1 MTYINDK
8 LKLRSIQNAIFNYV
22 LEGKKLVAIKTVKQ
36 YYESLKDLHPTA
48 YILGEKVEN
57 VHEHPLIKH
66 MTAAVAKTYE
76 MENDPEGKKYMV
88 TQSDL
93 INEEVS
99 RFLKFYKSPDDLLAK
114 VRMLKFLAQNIG
126 GCYMRCTGMDAISS
140 VGIEVYNCDQKY
152 GTKYFDRLVE
162 FVKLMQKNDYVVF
175 SGVTD
180 VKGDRSLRPSQQ
192 KDPDMYLHIV
202 DRNNDGIVV
211 RGAKI
216 HQTGS
221 LCAHWGIVVP
231 TREMREA
238 DKDYAVCF
246 AFPTDTEGVIHVY
259 GRGTLE
265 ARALQGCDLGNVE
278 FSKFAPMV
286 LFQDVFIPWDNVF
299 LNGEY
304 EYAGNMVRNFGNY
317 HRHSHGGCKCG
328 VGDVLIGAAA
338 TASDYNGLGTDPT
351 APGYNGLSR
360 VSHIN
365 NKLAEMLKVT
375 EAIYGCSI
383 AASVESTPTPSGIY
397 TVDAVLSNTS
407 KLYEGKELAEVIRLM
422 IEIAGGMVADI
433 PSAQDFANPE
443 IGPLLDKYLKGVD
456 GVSTDDRVRIFRLI
470 EKLAFE
476 SRDIVSNIHGAGS
489 PETHRMTILR
499 NADIEAKKKLAK
511 KLAGIQE

>member
-1 MTYINDK
+1 MA
-8 LKLRSIQNAIFNYV
+8 L
-22 LEGKKLVAIKTVKQ
+22 KTVEQ
-36 YYESLKDLHPTA
+36 YYESLQDLHPIA

-76 MENDPEGKKYMV
+76 LENDPEGKRYLV
-88 TQSDL
+88 AESDL
-93 INEEVS
+93 IGEEVS
-99 RFLKFYKSPDDLLAK
+99 RFVKFYKSPDDLLAK
-114 VRMLKFLAQNIG
+114 VRMLKFLAQRIG
-126 GCYMRCTGMDAISS
+126 TCFMRCTGMDAISS

-152 GTKYFDRLVE
+152 GTNYWERLLN
-162 FVKLMQKNDYVVF
+162 FVKHVQKNDLAVF

-180 VKGDRSLRPSQQ
+180 VKGDRALRPSQQ
-192 KDPDMYLHIV
+192 KDPDMYLHVV
-202 DRNNDGIVV
+202 DKNNDGIVV

-221 LCAHWGIVVP
+221 LCAHWGLIVP

-246 AFPTDTEGVIHVY
+246 ALPTDAEGLIHIY

-265 ARALQGCDLGNVE
+265 ARALQDCDLGNVE

-286 LFQDVFIPWDNVF
+286 IFNDVFVPWERVF
-299 LNGEY
+299 LCGEY
-304 EYAGNMVRNFGNY
+304 EFAGEMVRNFGNY

-338 TASDYNGLGTDPT
+338 TAADYNGL
-351 APGYNGLSR
+351 PG

-365 NKLAEMLKVT
+365 NKLAEMLKTT

-383 AASVESTPTPSGIY
+383 AASVESEPTPSGIY
-397 TVDAVLSNTS
+397 NVDPVLSNTS
-407 KLYEGKELAEVIRLM
+407 KLYEGKELAEVIRMM
-422 IEIAGGMVADI
+422 IEIAGGMVADV
-433 PSAQDFANPE
+433 PSDRDFENPE
-443 IGPLLDKYLKGVD
+443 IGPLLHKYLKGVEN
-456 GVSTDDRVRIFRLI
+456 VSTEDRVRIFRLI

-499 NADIEAKKKLAK
+499 NANIEAKKKLAK
-511 KLAGIQE
+511 NLAGIKEG

>member
-1 MTYINDK
+1 MA
-8 LKLRSIQNAIFNYV
+8 L
-22 LEGKKLVAIKTVKQ
+22 KTVEQ
-36 YYESLKDLHPTA
+36 YYESLKDLHPIA

-66 MTAAVAKTYE
+66 MTAAVAQTYE
-76 MENDPEGKKYMV
+76 LAHDPEGKKYLV
-88 TQSDL
+88 AESDL
-93 INEEVS
+93 IGEEVS
-99 RFLKFYKSPDDLLAK
+99 RFVKFYKSPDDLLAK
-114 VRMLKFLAQNIG
+114 VRMLKFLAQRTG
-126 GCYMRCTGMDAISS
+126 TCYMRCTGMDAINA

-152 GTKYFDRLVE
+152 GTNYYERLLNFIKDV
-162 FVKLMQKNDYVVF
+162 QKNDFAVF

-192 KDPDMYLHIV
+192 KDPDMYLHVV
-202 DRNNDGIVV
+202 DKNNDGIVV

-221 LCAHWGIVVP
+221 LCAHWGLIVP

-246 AFPTDTEGVIHVY
+246 ALPTDTEGLIHVY

-265 ARALQGCDLGNVE
+265 ARALQDCDLGNVE
-278 FSKFAPMV
+278 FSKFAPMI
-286 LFQDVFIPWDNVF
+286 LFNDVFVPWEQVF
-299 LNGEY
+299 LCGEY
-304 EYAGNMVRNFGNY
+304 EFAGEMVRNFGNY

-338 TASDYNGLGTDPT
+338 A
-351 APGYNGLSR
+351 AAEYNGLSN

-375 EAIYGCSI
+375 EAIYGCSV
-383 AASVESTPTPSGIY
+383 AASVESVPTPSGIY
-397 TVDAVLSNTS
+397 NVDPVLSNTS
-407 KLYEGKELAEVIRLM
+407 KLYEGKELAEVIRMM
-422 IEIAGGMVADI
+422 IEIAGGMVTDL
-433 PSAQDFANPE
+433 PSDKDFAHPE
-443 IGPLLDKYLKGVD
+443 IGPLLHKYLKGVES
-456 GVSTDDRVRIFRLI
+456 VSTENRVRLFRLI

-499 NADIEAKKKLAK
+499 NANIEAKKKLAK
-511 KLAGIQE
+511 NLAGIKEE

>member
-1 MTYINDK
+1 MA
-8 LKLRSIQNAIFNYV
+8 LKTA
-22 LEGKKLVAIKTVKQ
+22 EQ
-36 YYESLKDLHPTA
+36 YYKSLKELHPTA

-57 VHEHPLIKH
+57 VHQHPLIKH
-66 MTAAVAKTYE
+66 MIAAVAKTFE
-76 MENDPEGKKYMV
+76 LENEPEGKKYLV
-88 TQSDL
+88 TESDL
-93 INEEVS
+93 SGDEVS
-99 RFLKFYKSPDDLLAK
+99 RFVKFYKSPDDLLAK
-114 VRMLKFLAQNIG
+114 VRMLKLLAQRIG
-126 GCYMRCTGMDAISS
+126 GCFMRCTGMDAINS
-140 VGIEVYNCDQKY
+140 VGIEAYNCDQKY
-152 GTKYFDRLVE
+152 GTNYWERLVN
-162 FVKLMQKNDYVVF
+162 FVRQMQKEDLVIF

-180 VKGDRSLRPSQQ
+180 VKGDRSLRPSEQ
-192 KDPDMYLHIV
+192 KDPDMYLHVV

-221 LCAHWGIVVP
+221 LCAHWGLIVP

-246 AFPTDTEGVIHVY
+246 ALPTDTEGLIHVY

-265 ARALQGCDLGNVE
+265 ARALQDCDLGNIE
-278 FSKFAPMV
+278 FSKFCPMII
-286 LFQDVFIPWDNVF
+286 FKDVFVPWERVF
-299 LNGEY
+299 LCGEY
-304 EYAGNMVRNFGNY
+304 EFAGAMVRHFGNY

-338 TASDYNGLGTDPT
+338 AAAD
-351 APGYNGLSR
+351 YNGLSR

-383 AASVESTPTPSGIY
+383 AASVESVPTPSGIY
-397 TVDAVLSNTS
+397 AVDPVLSNTS
-407 KLYEGKELAEVIRLM
+407 KLYEGKELHEVVRLM
-422 IEIAGGMVADI
+422 IEIAGGMVADV
-433 PSAQDFANPE
+433 PSDKDFENPE
-443 IGPLLDKYLKGVD
+443 IGQLLHKYLKGAEN
-456 GVSTDDRVRIFRLI
+456 VSTENRVRLFRLI

-499 NADIEAKKKLAK
+499 NADIESKKKLAK
-511 KLAGIQE
+511 NLAGIKE